1 MHKLNKPYRERE
13 REMRKEKEPVAVSQG
28 IGSCHIPPVLP
39 TQMHTPAILRARFPL
54 TLTQQ
59 VVANYAYVYTCMYTD
74 MYIYICICSM
84 YYVYLFLVCMPYL
97 I

>member
-1 MHKLNKPYRERE
+1 
-13 REMRKEKEPVAVSQG
+13 MRKEKEPVAVSQG
-28 IGSCHIPPVLP
+28 IGFCHIPPVLP

-74 MYIYICICSM
+74 MYIYI
-84 YYVYLFLVCMPYL
+84 YAYAVCTTY
-97 I
+97 IYS